1 MVRMRGAACIGV
13 LLGLAAC
20 TVANPAYQVSDEGAD
35 SESNVSTTEDPPME
49 SSAADTEVGSSGEL
63 ACELHPFA
71 PIDVRL
77 TNTELQPNC
86 DPPGT
91 VMPLGQGNNQFM
103 GGNVIRHS
111 KCDVAMCPCTS
122 ESFVDIELGSDV
134 QFAEGV
140 PLPGCGDVQLWSALG
155 PDGACEWAGAVLF
168 HEDTYIPDYIA
179 SRTLDVPPLG
189 LVLELVEERP
199 CPELGQCFQRPPG
212 CYGLGVLDEVVAAEE
227 APRNIEVAL
236 GLGELYLFDNRM
248 SSINASCELELA
260 WTAQRWQ

>member
-1 MVRMRGAACIGV
+1 MPGMRGLVLIGV
-13 LLGLAAC
+13 LGLVAC
-20 TVANPAYQVSDEGAD
+20 TVANPAYQGSDEGNGSDAV
-35 SESNVSTTEDPPME
+35 VSTSEDSPTEGSGP
-49 SSAADTEVGSSGEL
+49 ADTEVGTSGEL

-71 PIDVRL
+71 PITLRV
-77 TNTELQPNC
+77 TNSPAEPNC

-91 VMPLGQGNNQFM
+91 VLPLGQGNNQFM

-122 ESFVDIELGSDV
+122 DSFFDIELGDDV

-140 PLPGCGDVQLWSALG
+140 PLPGCGDVHLWSVVG
-155 PDGACEWAGAVLF
+155 PDGECAWGGVVLF
-168 HEDTYIPDYIA
+168 HEDGYIPDYIA
-179 SRTLDVPPLG
+179 SRTLGVPPLA
-189 LVLELVEERP
+189 LALELVEAET
-199 CPELGQCFQRPPG
+199 CPDLEQCSARSPG
-212 CYGLGVLDEVVAAEE
+212 RYALGVLDEVVMAEE

-248 SSINASCELELA
+248 SSINESCELELA